1 MSKDANTELINRFY
15 TAFQKRDAD
24 AMNACYAPGIRFS
37 DPVFG
42 ALEDDR
48 AWAMWKMLAGRS
60 AGLELTYQ
68 VGAVDDSTGNAT
80 WQAKYDFSQTGR
92 KVDNHISSRFWFEN
106 GPIVRQ
112 EDTFDLWRWASMA
125 LGPKGQ
131 FLGWLPRCRARSS
144 NRQPAAW
151 KPSSSPCR
159 ARPAL
164 RLAARR
170 QHLLASI
177 GARVFASRPTWP
189 AIGCGTHRSP
199 GSLRPPG
206 VPARPG

>member
-80 WQAKYDFSQTGR
+80 WQDEVRLLPDRPQGRQPHQLQVLVRERPDRSPGGHLRSLALGLDGTGA
-92 KVDNHISSRFWFEN
+92 E
-106 GPIVRQ
+106 GPI
-112 EDTFDLWRWASMA
+112 
-125 LGPKGQ
+125 P
-131 FLGWLPRCRARSS
+131 
-144 NRQPAAW
+144 
-151 KPSSSPCR
+151 
-159 ARPAL
+159 
-164 RLAARR
+164 RLAAPV
-170 QHLLASI
+170 Q
-177 GARVFASRPTWP
+177 GAILKQAAGGLEAF
-189 AIGCGTHRSP
+189 IK
-199 GSLRPPG
+199 SL
-206 VPARPG
+206 